1 MLPVT
6 ANTWAAYAY
15 PKGYHSRRGASLLLA
30 GRFCEGWL
38 TSAGPR

>member
-1 MLPVT
+1 MLPVI
-6 ANTWAAYAY
+6 ANTQAASAY
-15 PKGYHSRRGASLLLA
+15 PKGYYSRRGAGLLLA